1 VPQDF
6 PLITTYPEPEEVMQS
21 LIGRRIANWGK
32 DETMYHLSLDDGRV
46 LIFMALGVATYPEHA
61 IH

>member
-1 VPQDF
+1 M
-6 PLITTYPEPEEVMQS
+6 ITTYPEPEEVMQS